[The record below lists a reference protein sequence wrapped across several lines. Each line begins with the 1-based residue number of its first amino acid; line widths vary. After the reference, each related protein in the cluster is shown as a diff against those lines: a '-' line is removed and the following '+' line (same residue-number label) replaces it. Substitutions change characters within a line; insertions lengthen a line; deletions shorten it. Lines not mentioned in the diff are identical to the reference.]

1 MYGFGQAGYSTGGV
15 VTVSGYQVG
24 DTSNYNLNQDQLEA
38 AFQQMF
44 PINAPTAS
52 DTTEENI
59 TQAQLTAAITPTAS
73 SFLSGSTQIGNTQV
87 SNTTLATVGLLF
99 IAVLVGV
106 AIVK

>member
-44 PINAPTAS
+44 PISAPTAS
-52 DTTEENI
+52 DTTEANL
-59 TQAQLTAAITPTAS
+59 TQAQLTAAITPAS

-87 SNTTLATVGLLF
+87 SNTTLVTVAALLVAIF
-99 IAVLVGV
+99 VGV
-106 AIVK
+106 AISK

>member
-15 VTVSGYQVG
+15 VTVSGY
-24 DTSNYNLNQDQLEA
+24 DTSNSNYNLNQDQLEA

-73 SFLSGSTQIGNTQV
+73 SFLSGNTQV

>member
-15 VTVSGYQVG
+15 VTVSGY
-24 DTSNYNLNQDQLEA
+24 DTSNSNYNLNQDQLEA